1 MEIGFMLFA
10 ARTYSRGLPDFKTA
24 MSAPTDRSANPKIWV
39 GLPAYNE
46 EATIPA
52 LFPRF
57 LPVLGGSD
65 YRIVVYNDGC
75 RDNTVTR
82 VLEWQDRLSVEV
94 IGKPVNMGLGEGLRC
109 LIAHAAARGAEHDVL
124 ILMDC
129 DDTHHPDQFPAMLS
143 AVAAGHDVVIASRY
157 RRGSRIAGVA
167 PHRQVLSLGAA
178 TLFKLLHNCRGVRDY
193 TCGFRAYGVG
203 LLQRAQQHYGERL
216 VEERGFACMV
226 ELLLKLNRIGARMGE
241 IPIDLRYDLKR
252 SPSKMDVGG
261 NTTRLLRKLVAWRV
275 HGLE

>member
-1 MEIGFMLFA
+1 
-10 ARTYSRGLPDFKTA
+10 
-24 MSAPTDRSANPKIWV
+24 MSAPLASSPATKIWV

-57 LPVLGGSD
+57 IPVLSGSD

-75 RDNTVTR
+75 RDNTVSR
-82 VLEWQDRLSVEV
+82 VLEWRDRLNVEV
-94 IGKPVNMGLGEGLRC
+94 IGKSVNMGLGEGVRC
-109 LIAHAAARGAEHDVL
+109 LVAHAATHGSENDVL

-143 AVAAGHDVVIASRY
+143 AIAAGHDIVIASRY
-157 RRGSRIAGVA
+157 RRGSRVAGVA
-167 PHRQVLSLGAA
+167 PHRQLLSLGAA

-193 TCGFRAYGVG
+193 TCGFRAYRVGV
-203 LLQRAQQHYGERL
+203 LQRARRHYGERL
-216 VEERGFACMV
+216 IEERGFACMV
-226 ELLLKLNRIGARMGE
+226 ELLLKLNRIGARMCE
-241 IPIDLRYDLKR
+241 IPIELRYDLKR